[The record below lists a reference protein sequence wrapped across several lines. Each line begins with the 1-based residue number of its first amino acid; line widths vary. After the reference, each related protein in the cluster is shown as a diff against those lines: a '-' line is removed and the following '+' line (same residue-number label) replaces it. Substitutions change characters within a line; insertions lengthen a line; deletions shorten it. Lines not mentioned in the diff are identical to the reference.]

1 MSKTSFS
8 WPFFT
13 AGGAS
18 LKINDTL
25 PAAKIRANEA
35 LQDLT
40 SVCPILQC
48 RTTWQCGIST
58 VVVLSR
64 VFVTQTSKLFLEAC
78 ISPACKNFLEI
89 GKKKRLICVQLEA
102 ILVIHVCAILFSKFV
117 PRLRENGNPKPT
129 PFRTMFRGLWHYQRS
144 GWVQA

>member
-1 MSKTSFS
+1 MARPNRYDSLEKPKGGAEVKVKVKDEQDIVFLA
-8 WPFFT
+8 FFT

-78 ISPACKNFLEI
+78 ISPACKNFLEV
-89 GKKKRLICVQLEA
+89 GKK
-102 ILVIHVCAILFSKFV
+102 
-117 PRLRENGNPKPT
+117 NG
-129 PFRTMFRGLWHYQRS
+129 
-144 GWVQA
+144 

>member
-1 MSKTSFS
+1 MARPNRYDSLEKPKGGAEVKVKDEQDIVFLA
-8 WPFFT
+8 FFT

-58 VVVLSR
+58 VVVLSS

-89 GKKKRLICVQLEA
+89 GKKTADLCPIGGHFGNSCVR
-102 ILVIHVCAILFSKFV
+102 H
-117 PRLRENGNPKPT
+117 PP
-129 PFRTMFRGLWHYQRS
+129 
-144 GWVQA
+144 